1 MARNFGYLR
10 HHLWMMPS
18 KMRERVMMTL
28 EKELKA
34 KVRKAE

>member
-1 MARNFGYLR
+1 
-10 HHLWMMPS
+10 MMPS

>member
-1 MARNFGYLR
+1 
-10 HHLWMMPS
+10 MMPS
-18 KMRERVMMTL
+18 KMRERVMQTL